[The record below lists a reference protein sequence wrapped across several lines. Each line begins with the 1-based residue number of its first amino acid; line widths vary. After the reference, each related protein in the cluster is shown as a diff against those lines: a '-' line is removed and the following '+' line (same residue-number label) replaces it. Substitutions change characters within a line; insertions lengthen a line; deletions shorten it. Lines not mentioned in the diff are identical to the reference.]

1 MNSKNNI
8 SIKDV
13 ARVSGVSVATVSR
26 IINNTGRFSKTTQ
39 KKVLKIIDDLG
50 YEQNKLAVSL
60 RSNKSHTVGIMV
72 PDITNEFYSAIVK
85 KCEQELFSE
94 GYSSI
99 ICNTERSSERERAYA
114 QVLAEHRVD
123 GLITISSNVDTEHTN
138 NATRLPAVYIDR
150 DPHSKDEYIVSSE
163 HYRGGEMATNFL
175 LEHHLNPYLVMT
187 KTKSSSTM
195 ERVYAFKDVLKAN
208 QLPNMDDR
216 ILQLNL
222 TSDKFLENVPELDR
236 FLKKLSKETTPAGIF
251 GINDNVAYMII
262 RAAQR
267 LQIKVPEQISV
278 IGFDGSSFSEIS
290 APKITTIVQDTDK
303 IAVEACRVLVQQMN
317 NQVDRKLPRVIN
329 IPVKLVVKESTK
341 MI

>member
-1 MNSKNNI
+1 
-8 SIKDV
+8 
-13 ARVSGVSVATVSR
+13 
-26 IINNTGRFSKTTQ
+26 
-39 KKVLKIIDDLG
+39 
-50 YEQNKLAVSL
+50 
-60 RSNKSHTVGIMV
+60 
-72 PDITNEFYSAIVK
+72 
-85 KCEQELFSE
+85 
-94 GYSSI
+94 
-99 ICNTERSSERERAYA
+99 
-114 QVLAEHRVD
+114 
-123 GLITISSNVDTEHTN
+123 
-138 NATRLPAVYIDR
+138 
-150 DPHSKDEYIVSSE
+150 
-163 HYRGGEMATNFL
+163 MATNFL

-208 QLPNMDDR
+208 QLPNMNDR

-317 NQVDRKLPRVIN
+317 NQVDQELPRVIN
-329 IPVKLVVKESTK
+329 IPVKLVVKEST
-341 MI
+341 I

>member
-1 MNSKNNI
+1 MTQNNNV

-39 KKVLKIIDDLG
+39 KKVLKIIDELG

-85 KCEQELFSE
+85 KCEQQLFSE

-99 ICNTERSSERERAYA
+99 ICNTERSSDREQAYS

-123 GLITISSNVDTEHTN
+123 GLITISSNVDSEDTKKSPQ
-138 NATRLPAVYIDR
+138 LPTVYIDR
-150 DPHSKDEYIVSSE
+150 DPHSKDELIVSSE
-163 HYRGGEMATNFL
+163 HYRGGEIATNFL
-175 LEHHLNPYLVMT
+175 IDHQLNPYLIMT
-187 KTKSSSTM
+187 RTKSSSTM
-195 ERVYAFKDVLKAN
+195 ERVRAFKDVLRSHN
-208 QLPNMDDR
+208 IPDPDGRVISLD
-216 ILQLNL
+216 I
-222 TSDKFLENVPELDR
+222 TSDKFLENVPQLDE
-236 FLKKLSKETTPAGIF
+236 FLTTICAGATPVGIF

-262 RAAQR
+262 RAAQK
-267 LQIKVPEQISV
+267 LNLKVPEQISV

-290 APKITTIVQDTDK
+290 APKITTIVQDTTA
-303 IAVEACRVLVQQMN
+303 IAQEACRVLLSQMN
-317 NQVDRKLPRVIN
+317 NDVEDDLPHVIN
-329 IPVKLVVKESTK
+329 IPVQLVVKESTR
-341 MI
+341 